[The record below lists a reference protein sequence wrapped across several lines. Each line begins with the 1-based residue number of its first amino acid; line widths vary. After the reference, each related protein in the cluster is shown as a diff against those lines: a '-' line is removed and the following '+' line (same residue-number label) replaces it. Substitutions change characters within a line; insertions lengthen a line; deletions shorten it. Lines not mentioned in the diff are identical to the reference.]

1 MVSIFGYKVTNPGA
15 IARGGSR
22 GFTNKT
28 DVKRVAKADN
38 KEFNKDVGTQ
48 KDKAVASGE
57 ATGGAYVYKGKGA
70 ANKGDYR
77 INYSSGVRAEAEE
90 LGVDLP
96 AGGYQGNRSTVAASV
111 TAFNKEMETKRAAK
125 AEAEAEVAVEDDTS
139 LSTEDLDADDGIGSV
154 AETMEGVEAAADTT
168 VTSVDAGGNTSDGSE
183 LTDEQQEQI
192 TAIAT
197 AADTSGAEQAAAA
210 TGSYEAVASGVSG
223 DAGFTAGGVDND
235 SFTGSAAGG
244 AAEADI
250 AEVISESEEE
260 DEAIDSYRQGRRS
273 TIATSAQGLLS
284 SAPTRPTRSL
294 MGGMIR

>member
-1 MVSIFGYKVTNPGA
+1 MVSIFGYKVQNPTA
-15 IARGGSR
+15 ARQDAMRSKSYNNVGE
-22 GFTNKT
+22 KT
-28 DVKRVAKADN
+28 QGRDKT
-38 KEFNKDVGTQ
+38 EENKD
-48 KDKAVASGE
+48 KRKAAGE
-57 ATGGAYVYKGKGA
+57 ASGGAYVTKRRRDGE
-70 ANKGDYR
+70 YR
-77 INYSSGVRAEAEE
+77 ADISNDAKADAERLGIDLPSGGSSG
-90 LGVDLP
+90 
-96 AGGYQGNRSTVAASV
+96 NRMTVANRV
-111 TAFNKEMETKRAAK
+111 TEFNKALNAARDQETAD
-125 AEAEAEVAVEDDTS
+125 AEVAVEDNTS

-192 TAIAT
+192 TAIAS

-273 TIATSAQGLLS
+273 TIATSSQGLLAG
-284 SAPTRPTRSL
+284 APTRPTRSL

>member
-1 MVSIFGYKVTNPGA
+1 MVSIFGYKVQNPTA
-15 IARGGSR
+15 ARQDAMRSKSYNNVGE
-22 GFTNKT
+22 KT
-28 DVKRVAKADN
+28 QGRDKT
-38 KEFNKDVGTQ
+38 EENKD
-48 KDKAVASGE
+48 KRKATGE
-57 ATGGAYVYKGKGA
+57 ASGGAYVTKRRRDGE
-70 ANKGDYR
+70 YR
-77 INYSSGVRAEAEE
+77 ADISADAKADAERFGIDLPSGGSSG
-90 LGVDLP
+90 
-96 AGGYQGNRSTVAASV
+96 NRMTVANRV
-111 TAFNKEMETKRAAK
+111 TEFNKALNAARDQETAD
-125 AEAEAEVAVEDDTS
+125 AEVAVEDDTS

-154 AETMEGVEAAADTT
+154 ADTLTEVEEAADTT
-168 VTSVDAGGNTSDGSE
+168 VTTVDAGGNTSDGSE

-192 TAIAT
+192 TAIAS

-223 DAGFTAGGVDND
+223 DAGFTSGGVDND

-273 TIATSAQGLLS
+273 TIATSSQGLLA

>member
-1 MVSIFGYKVTNPGA
+1 MVSIFGYKVQNPTA
-15 IARGGSR
+15 ARQDAMRSKSYNNVGE
-22 GFTNKT
+22 KT
-28 DVKRVAKADN
+28 QGRDKT
-38 KEFNKDVGTQ
+38 EENKD
-48 KDKAVASGE
+48 KRKATGE
-57 ATGGAYVYKGKGA
+57 ASGGAYVTKRRRDGEF
-70 ANKGDYR
+70 
-77 INYSSGVRAEAEE
+77 RADISNDAKADAER
-90 LGVDLP
+90 LGIDLP
-96 AGGYQGNRSTVAASV
+96 DRGPSGNRMTVANRV
-111 TAFNKEMETKRAAK
+111 TEFNKALNAARDQETAD
-125 AEAEAEVAVEDDTS
+125 AEVAVEDDTS

-154 AETMEGVEAAADTT
+154 ADTLTEVEEAADTT
-168 VTSVDAGGNTSDGSE
+168 VTTVDAGGNTSDGSE

-192 TAIAT
+192 TAIAS

-273 TIATSAQGLLS
+273 TIATSSQGLLA

>member
-1 MVSIFGYKVTNPGA
+1 MVSIFGYKVTPP
-15 IARGGSR
+15 
-22 GFTNKT
+22 KT
-28 DVKRVAKADN
+28 TMKEYQDNQSKRVIDR
-38 KEFNKDVGTQ
+38 NKD
-48 KDKAVASGE
+48 KRKATGE
-57 ATGGAYVYKGKGA
+57 ASGGAYVTKRRRDGE
-70 ANKGDYR
+70 YR
-77 INYSSGVRAEAEE
+77 ADISNDAKADAERLGIDLPSGGSSG
-90 LGVDLP
+90 
-96 AGGYQGNRSTVAASV
+96 NRMTVANRV
-111 TAFNKEMETKRAAK
+111 TEFNKALNAARDQETAD
-125 AEAEAEVAVEDDTS
+125 AEVAVEDDTS

-154 AETMEGVEAAADTT
+154 ADTLTEVEEAADTT
-168 VTSVDAGGNTSDGSE
+168 VTTVDAGGNTSDGSE

-192 TAIAT
+192 TAIAS

-273 TIATSAQGLLS
+273 TIATSSQGLLA

>member
-1 MVSIFGYKVTNPGA
+1 MVSIFGYKVQNPTA
-15 IARGGSR
+15 ARQDAMRSKSYNNVGE
-22 GFTNKT
+22 KT
-28 DVKRVAKADN
+28 QGRDKT
-38 KEFNKDVGTQ
+38 EENKD
-48 KDKAVASGE
+48 KRKATGE
-57 ATGGAYVYKGKGA
+57 ASGGAYVTKRRRDGE
-70 ANKGDYR
+70 YR
-77 INYSSGVRAEAEE
+77 ADISADAKADAERFGIDLPSGGSSG
-90 LGVDLP
+90 
-96 AGGYQGNRSTVAASV
+96 NRMTVANRV
-111 TAFNKEMETKRAAK
+111 TEFNKALNAARDQETAD
-125 AEAEAEVAVEDDTS
+125 AEVAVEDDTS

-154 AETMEGVEAAADTT
+154 ADTLTEVEEAADTT
-168 VTSVDAGGNTSDGSE
+168 VTTVDAGGNTSDGSE

-273 TIATSAQGLLS
+273 TIATSSQGLLA

>member
-1 MVSIFGYKVTNPGA
+1 MVSIFGYKVQNPTA
-15 IARGGSR
+15 ARQDAMRSKSYNNVGE
-22 GFTNKT
+22 KT
-28 DVKRVAKADN
+28 QGRDKT
-38 KEFNKDVGTQ
+38 EENKD
-48 KDKAVASGE
+48 KRKATGE
-57 ATGGAYVYKGKGA
+57 ASGGAYVTKRRRDGE
-70 ANKGDYR
+70 YR
-77 INYSSGVRAEAEE
+77 ADISADAKADAERFGIDLPSGGSSG
-90 LGVDLP
+90 
-96 AGGYQGNRSTVAASV
+96 NRMTVANRV
-111 TAFNKEMETKRAAK
+111 TEFNKALNAARDQETAD
-125 AEAEAEVAVEDDTS
+125 AEVAVEDDTS

-154 AETMEGVEAAADTT
+154 ADTLTEVEEAADTT
-168 VTSVDAGGNTSDGSE
+168 VTTVDAGGNTSDGSE

-192 TAIAT
+192 TAIAS

-273 TIATSAQGLLS
+273 TIATSSQGLLA